1 MDTLLQLFLN
11 HGSVSTDT
19 RKIKEG
25 DLFFALK
32 GANFNGNV
40 FASRALEAGAA
51 AVIIDEAQ
59 YASED
64 ERIILVPNVLNALQ
78 QLASAYRMH
87 LAAPVVALTGS
98 NGKTTTKE
106 LIAAVLSTKYKLHF
120 TRGNLNNEI
129 GVPLTILSA
138 PPDTEMM
145 VIEMGANHQGEI
157 MALCEIA
164 RPDYG
169 MITNIGLAH
178 LEGFGGPEGVKKGKS
193 EMYKYLETNG
203 GKIFLNTADDILFS
217 LVKNPTAAILYN
229 ANDYQTEPGEFLH
242 LKDNAGHVY
251 ISHLVGAYN
260 KANMVAAISIGR
272 YFGVDIQQIQ
282 NAISN
287 YLPSNNRSQKAEYRG
302 AFIIK
307 DAYNANPSSM
317 NAALDAFLSDDTPN
331 KIVIL
336 GDMLEL
342 GDFSRDAHISILQKV
357 CAHPLRAA
365 IFIGPRFYELKD
377 LFPAQFFLSAD
388 DARPAINW
396 SDYAGKTVLL
406 KGSRGIALEKLLE
419 TNP

>member
-1 MDTLLQLFLN
+1 MDTLLQLFLK

-32 GANFNGNV
+32 GANFNGNA
-40 FASRALEAGAA
+40 FASQALQAGAA
-51 AVIIDEAQ
+51 AAIIDEAQ
-59 YASED
+59 YASDD
-64 ERIILVPNVLNALQ
+64 ERIIFVPDVLNALQ
-78 QLASAYRMH
+78 QLASAYRAH
-87 LAAPVVALTGS
+87 LAVPVLALTGS

-106 LIAAVLSTKYKLHF
+106 LMAAVLSVKYKLHF

-138 PPDTEMM
+138 PVNTEMM

-164 RPDYG
+164 KPDYG

-193 EMYKYLETNG
+193 EMYRYLDTHG
-203 GKIFLNTADDILFS
+203 GKIFLNTADEVLVS
-217 LVKNPTAAILYN
+217 LVKNTSSAILYN
-229 ANDYQTEPGEFLH
+229 ANDYHTEPGEFLN
-242 LKDNAGHVY
+242 LKDNAGNLY

-260 KANMVAAISIGR
+260 KANMVAAISIGQ
-272 YFGVDIQQIQ
+272 YFGVSIQQIQ
-282 NAISN
+282 NAISD
-287 YLPSNNRSQKAEYRG
+287 YFPSNNRSQKAEYNG
-302 AFIIK
+302 AYIIK

-317 NAALDAFLSDDTPN
+317 NAALDAFFSDDTPN

-342 GDFSRDAHISILQKV
+342 GEFSRDAHINILQKV
-357 CAHPLRAA
+357 CAHPLKDAV
-365 IFIGPRFYELKD
+365 FIGPRFYELKD
-377 LFPAQFFLSAD
+377 LYPARFFLSAD
-388 DARPAINW
+388 DAKSFINW
-396 SDYAGKTVLL
+396 SEYAGKTILL
-406 KGSRGIALEKLLE
+406 KGSRGIALEKLLD